1 MALAF
6 VGSAALGAA
15 FGEAFAVLY
24 STVKDVITKTTAFK
38 PILQQLKS
46 TLDVLDPLVKDIQQ
60 SNRELGRSE
69 KETHDLIQ
77 QMNKGVKLVSKYS
90 NLKGW
95 KHFVRYYY
103 ANKLRSLD
111 EALHRFFQIHI
122 PAWGLRNG
130 IEVLRGVSD
139 LCAQTNSAEINGVLP
154 CAVPEPPDFTVGLDV
169 SLKELKM
176 ELLKEEVL
184 MLVLTA
190 PGGCGKTTLVKML
203 CQDED
208 IKGKYEI
215 FFVMVTKTPNLKD
228 IIRRIFCHKGD
239 RVPEF
244 QSDEDAINHLKQLLN
259 RIKQQN
265 PILLILDD
273 VWSGSESLLEKF
285 KFHMTGYKILVT
297 SRTAFPRFSC
307 KYKLE
312 PLSDEDAT
320 KLFRHSAILQDGN
333 SYIPDDDTVKKIVKF
348 CGGFPL
354 ALEVIGSSLCGESA
368 ATWENRMQN
377 WTSDDSILDS
387 VPEDDLLKRLQSSLE
402 FSDKKVKPK
411 HEIIMKECFMDI
423 GSFPEDQRI
432 RVASLIDMWEELYEL
447 DEVGTIASL
456 LEISSRNLASLVV
469 TRRDASEVGRYYAE
483 DFVLQHDLLR
493 ELAIHQCRQEP
504 IEKRKKLILDIS
516 GNNLPKWW
524 TEQKQQHISSHLLSI
539 STDENFSSSWC
550 KIQPPEVKV
559 LVLNFQTE
567 NYTLPE
573 FVEKMEEL
581 KVLIATNYGSFPI
594 ELGNFQL
601 LGSVP
606 NLKRIRLEKVSIP
619 SICRTLSASRSLEKI
634 SLFMCHIGHAFRNC
648 SVQISDAL
656 PNLREIN
663 IDYCIDLV
671 ELPAGMFDTISLKK
685 LSITNCHKLSKLP
698 EGLGKLRNLEVLRL
712 RSCTE
717 LLELPEST
725 GSLHNLVVLDISDC
739 LSISKLPKHIGEL
752 CNLKE
757 FHMKGC
763 LALCNQW
770 QLLPSILDLEHL
782 KLVVC
787 DEEMA
792 KRWESIME
800 FRTHCSRPHIKV
812 AEKYYSLKWLGNRF

>member
-1 MALAF
+1 
-6 VGSAALGAA
+6 
-15 FGEAFAVLY
+15 
-24 STVKDVITKTTAFK
+24 
-38 PILQQLKS
+38 
-46 TLDVLDPLVKDIQQ
+46 
-60 SNRELGRSE
+60 
-69 KETHDLIQ
+69 
-77 QMNKGVKLVSKYS
+77 
-90 NLKGW
+90 
-95 KHFVRYYY
+95 
-103 ANKLRSLD
+103 
-111 EALHRFFQIHI
+111 
-122 PAWGLRNG
+122 
-130 IEVLRGVSD
+130 
-139 LCAQTNSAEINGVLP
+139 
-154 CAVPEPPDFTVGLDV
+154 
-169 SLKELKM
+169 
-176 ELLKEEVL
+176 

-215 FFVMVTKTPNLKD
+215 FFVIITKTPNLKD

-285 KFHMTGYKILVT
+285 KSHMTGSKILVT

-333 SYIPDDDTVKKIVKF
+333 SYIPDDDIVKKMVKF

-354 ALEVIGSSLCGESA
+354 ALEVIGSSLRGESA
-368 ATWENRMQN
+368 ATWENRMRN
-377 WTSDDSILDS
+377 WTSGDSILDS

-402 FSDKKVKPK
+402 FSDKDVRPK
-411 HEIIMKECFMDI
+411 HEVIMKDCFMDL
-423 GSFPEDQRI
+423 GSFPQDQRI
-432 RVASLIDMWEELYEL
+432 RVGSLIDMWEELYEL
-447 DEVGTIASL
+447 DEVGSIDKL
-456 LEISSRNLASLVV
+456 HEISSRNLASLVV
-469 TRRDASEVGRYYAE
+469 TRRDAHEVGRYYAE

-504 IEKRKKLILDIS
+504 IEKTKKLILDIS

-539 STDENFSSSWC
+539 SADENFSSSWC
-550 KIQPPEVKV
+550 KIQTPEVKV
-559 LVLNFQTE
+559 LVLNFRTE

-581 KVLIATNYGSFPI
+581 KVLIVTNYGSFPV

-619 SICRTLSASRSLEKI
+619 SICKTLSASRKLEKI
-634 SLFMCHIGHAFRNC
+634 SLFMCHIGHAFRTC
-648 SVQISDAL
+648 SIQISDAL

-663 IDYCIDLV
+663 IDYCINLV
-671 ELPAGMFDTISLKK
+671 ELPAGIFDIISLKK
-685 LSITNCHKLSKLP
+685 LNITNCHKLSKLP

-725 GSLHNLVVLDISDC
+725 ESLHNLVVLDISDC
-739 LSISKLPKHIGEL
+739 LSISKLPKHIGKL
-752 CNLKE
+752 CNMKE

-763 LALCNQW
+763 LALRNQ
-770 QLLPSILDLEHL
+770 LPPSILDLQHL
-782 KLVVC
+782 KLVGC
-787 DEEMA
+787 DEGMA
-792 KRWESIME
+792 KRWESIIRE
-800 FRTHCSRPHIKV
+800 FPAHHSCPQIKV
-812 AEKYYSLKWLGNRF
+812 AEKDINLKWLRNHI

>member
-15 FGEAFAVLY
+15 FGEAFAMLNR
-24 STVKDVITKTTAFK
+24 TVKDVITKTIAFK
-38 PILQQLKS
+38 SILQQLKS

-90 NLKGW
+90 NLTG
-95 KHFVRYYY
+95 
-103 ANKLRSLD
+103 LD
-111 EALHRFFQIHI
+111 EALGRFFQIHI

-130 IEVLRGVSD
+130 IEVLRGVND
-139 LCAQTNSAEINGVLP
+139 LCAQMNSAGINGVLP
-154 CAVPEPPDFTVGLDV
+154 CAVPKPPDFTVGLDV

-190 PGGCGKTTLVKML
+190 PGGCGKTTLVKMI
-203 CQDED
+203 CQHED

-215 FFVMVTKTPNLKD
+215 LFVMVTKTPNLKD
-228 IIRRIFCHKGD
+228 IIRRIFRHKGD

-273 VWSGSESLLEKF
+273 F

-333 SYIPDDDTVKKIVKF
+333 SYIPDDDTVKKVFFEILW
-348 CGGFPL
+348 GFPL
-354 ALEVIGSSLCGESA
+354 ALEVIGSSLRGESA
-368 ATWENRMQN
+368 ATWENRMHS
-377 WTSDDSILDS
+377 WTSGDSILDS
-387 VPEDDLLKRLQSSLE
+387 VPEDDLLKCLQSSLE
-402 FSDKKVKPK
+402 FSDK
-411 HEIIMKECFMDI
+411 KECFMDI

-447 DEVGTIASL
+447 DEVGTIANL
-456 LEISSRNLASLVV
+456 LEISCRNLANLVV
-469 TRRDASEVGRYYAE
+469 TSYAGFLYLRDASEVGRYYAE

-504 IEKRKKLILDIS
+504 IEKTKKLIMDIS

-524 TEQKQQHISSHLLSI
+524 TEQKEQHISSHLLSI

-550 KIQPPEVKV
+550 KIQPPEVK
-559 LVLNFQTE
+559 
-567 NYTLPE
+567 

-581 KVLIATNYGSFPI
+581 KVLIVTNYGSFPV
-594 ELGNFQL
+594 ELGNLQL
-601 LGSVP
+601 LGSAP

-619 SICRTLSASRSLEKI
+619 SICKTLSASRSLEKI

-648 SVQISDAL
+648 SIQISDAL

-663 IDYCIDLV
+663 IDYCINLV
-671 ELPAGMFDTISLKK
+671 ELPAGIFNIISLKK
-685 LSITNCHKLSKLP
+685 LNITNCHQLSKLP
-698 EGLGKLRNLEVLRL
+698 EGLGKLGNLEVLRL

-739 LSISKLPKHIGEL
+739 LSISKLPKHIGKL
-752 CNLKE
+752 CNMKE

-763 LALCNQW
+763 LALRNQ
-770 QLLPSILDLEHL
+770 LPPSIMDLEHL

-787 DEEMA
+787 DEGMA
-792 KRWESIME
+792 KRWESIIKE
-800 FRTHCSRPHIKV
+800 FPEHHSGTQIKV
-812 AEKYYSLKWLGNRF
+812 AEKDINLKWLRNHF

>member
-1 MALAF
+1 MLAQSQENLIINCSVVGKVECCVSLFQSFTYWSFGLVGEAKLYMALAF
-6 VGSAALGAA
+6 VGSPALGAA

-24 STVKDVITKTTAFK
+24 STVKDVITKTIAFK
-38 PILQQLKS
+38 SILQQLKS

-95 KHFVRYYY
+95 KHFVRYHY
-103 ANKLRSLD
+103 ANKLCSLD

-130 IEVLRGVSD
+130 IEVLRG
-139 LCAQTNSAEINGVLP
+139 
-154 CAVPEPPDFTVGLDV
+154 
-169 SLKELKM
+169 ELKM

-244 QSDEDAINHLKQLLN
+244 QSDEEQLT
-259 RIKQQN
+259 RQN

-320 KLFRHSAILQDGN
+320 KLFRHLAILQDGN

-348 CGGFPL
+348 CGG
-354 ALEVIGSSLCGESA
+354 VIGSSLRGESA

-377 WTSDDSILDS
+377 WTSGDSILDS

-432 RVASLIDMWEELYEL
+432 CVASLVDMWEELYEL
-447 DEVGTIASL
+447 DEVGTIANL
-456 LEISSRNLASLVV
+456 LEISSQNLASLVV

-504 IEKRKKLILDIS
+504 IEKRKNLILDIS

-539 STDENFSSSWC
+539 SSDENFSSSWC
-550 KIQPPEVKV
+550 KIEPPEVKV

-581 KVLIATNYGSFPI
+581 KVLIATNYGSFPVG
-594 ELGNFQL
+594 LGNFQL

-763 LALCNQW
+763 LALRNQW

-800 FRTHCSRPHIKV
+800 FRTHYSCPHIKV

>member
-24 STVKDVITKTTAFK
+24 STVKDVITKTLAFK
-38 PILQQLKS
+38 SILQQLKS

-77 QMNKGVKLVSKYS
+77 QMKKGEKLVSKYS
-90 NLKGW
+90 NLTGW
-95 KHFVRYYY
+95 KHFVRYHY

-111 EALHRFFQIHI
+111 EALCRFFQIHI

-130 IEVLRGVSD
+130 IEVLRGVNH
-139 LCAQTNSAEINGVLP
+139 LCAQMNSAGINGVLP

-176 ELLKEEVL
+176 ELLKKEVL

-215 FFVMVTKTPNLKD
+215 FFVIVTKTPNLKD
-228 IIRRIFCHKGD
+228 IIRRIFRHKGD
-239 RVPEF
+239 RAPEF

-259 RIKQQN
+259 RITQQN

-273 VWSGSESLLEKF
+273 VWSGSESLLEMF
-285 KFHMTGYKILVT
+285 KFHMTSYKILVT

-333 SYIPDDDTVKKIVKF
+333 SYIPDDDTVRKIVKF

-354 ALEVIGSSLCGESA
+354 ALEVIGSSLRGESA

-377 WTSDDSILDS
+377 WTSGDSILDS
-387 VPEDDLLKRLQSSLE
+387 VPEIDLLERLQSSLE

-411 HEIIMKECFMDI
+411 YEVIMKECFMDI

-447 DEVGTIASL
+447 DEVGTIANL

-504 IEKRKKLILDIS
+504 VEKRKKLIMDIS

-539 STDENFSSSWC
+539 STDENFSSNWC

-581 KVLIATNYGSFPI
+581 KVLIVTNYGSFPV

-619 SICRTLSASRSLEKI
+619 SICKTLSASRSLEKI

-648 SVQISDAL
+648 SIQISDAL

-663 IDYCIDLV
+663 IDYCIELV
-671 ELPAGMFDTISLKK
+671 ELPAGIFDIISLKK
-685 LSITNCHKLSKLP
+685 LNITNCHKLSTLP

-712 RSCTE
+712 RSCTK
-717 LLELPEST
+717 LLELPESSR
-725 GSLHNLVVLDISDC
+725 SLHNLVVLDISDC
-739 LSISKLPKHIGEL
+739 LSIIKLPKHIGEL

-763 LALCNQW
+763 LALRN
-770 QLLPSILDLEHL
+770 QLLLSILDLKHL

-787 DEEMA
+787 DEERA
-792 KRWESIME
+792 KRWEPIME
-800 FRTHCSRPHIKV
+800 LRADCSRPQIKV
-812 AEKYYSLKWLGNRF
+812 AEKDDNLKWLGNRF

>member
-24 STVKDVITKTTAFK
+24 SEVKDVITKTIASK
-38 PILQQLKS
+38 SILQQLKS

-77 QMNKGVKLVSKYS
+77 QMNKGVKLVGKYS
-90 NLKGW
+90 NLTRW
-95 KHFVRYYY
+95 KHFGRYHY
-103 ANKLRSLD
+103 ANKLCSLD
-111 EALHRFFQIHI
+111 EALRRFFQIHI

-130 IEVLRGVSD
+130 IEVLRGVND
-139 LCAQTNSAEINGVLP
+139 LCAQMNSAGINGVLP
-154 CAVPEPPDFTVGLDV
+154 CAVPEPPDFTVGMDV

-215 FFVMVTKTPNLKD
+215 LFVMVTKTPNLKD
-228 IIRRIFCHKGD
+228 IIRRIFRHKGD
-239 RVPEF
+239 QVPEF

-285 KFHMTGYKILVT
+285 MFHMTGFKILVT

-354 ALEVIGSSLCGESA
+354 ALEVIGSSLRGESA

-377 WTSDDSILDS
+377 WTSGDSILDS
-387 VPEDDLLKRLQSSLE
+387 VPKDDLLKCLQSSLE

-411 HEIIMKECFMDI
+411 YEVIMKECFMDI

-447 DEVGTIASL
+447 DEVGTIANL

-493 ELAIHQCRQEP
+493 ELANHQCRQEP
-504 IEKRKKLILDIS
+504 IEKRKNLILDIS

-550 KIQPPEVKV
+550 NIQPPEVTV

-567 NYTLPE
+567 KYTLPE
-573 FVEKMEEL
+573 FIEKMEEL
-581 KVLIATNYGSFPI
+581 KVLIVTNYGAFRV

-619 SICRTLSASRSLEKI
+619 SIGKTLSASRSLEKI
-634 SLFMCHIGHAFRNC
+634 SLFMCHIGHAYRN
-648 SVQISDAL
+648 SSIQISDAL

-663 IDYCIDLV
+663 IDYCINLV
-671 ELPAGMFDTISLKK
+671 ELPAGIFDIISLKK
-685 LSITNCHKLSKLP
+685 LNITNCHKLSKLP

-739 LSISKLPKHIGEL
+739 LSISKLPKHIGKL
-752 CNLKE
+752 CNMKE
-757 FHMKGC
+757 FHKKGC
-763 LALCNQW
+763 LALHNQ
-770 QLLPSILDLEHL
+770 LPPSILDLEHL

-787 DEEMA
+787 DEGMA
-792 KRWESIME
+792 KRWESIIKE
-800 FRTHCSRPHIKV
+800 IPAHHSGPQIKV
-812 AEKYYSLKWLGNRF
+812 AEKDINLKWLRNHF

>member
-6 VGSAALGAA
+6 VGSAALG
-15 FGEAFAVLY
+15 EAFAVLNRM
-24 STVKDVITKTTAFK
+24 VKDVITKTIAFK
-38 PILQQLKS
+38 SILQQLKS

-77 QMNKGVKLVSKYS
+77 QMNKGVKL
-90 NLKGW
+90 LC
-95 KHFVRYYY
+95 
-103 ANKLRSLD
+103 SLD
-111 EALHRFFQIHI
+111 EALGRFFQIHI

-130 IEVLRGVSD
+130 IEVLRGVND
-139 LCAQTNSAEINGVLP
+139 LCAQMNSAGINGVLP
-154 CAVPEPPDFTVGLDV
+154 CAVPKPPDFTVGLDV

-215 FFVMVTKTPNLKD
+215 LFVMVTKTPNLKD
-228 IIRRIFCHKGD
+228 IIRRIFRHKGD

-244 QSDEDAINHLKQLLN
+244 QSDEDAINRLKQLLN

-312 PLSDEDAT
+312 PLRDEDAT

-354 ALEVIGSSLCGESA
+354 ALEVIGSYLRGESA

-377 WTSDDSILDS
+377 WTSGDSILDS
-387 VPEDDLLKRLQSSLE
+387 VPEDHLLKCLQSSLE

-411 HEIIMKECFMDI
+411 YEVIMKECFMDI

-447 DEVGTIASL
+447 DEVGTIANL
-456 LEISSRNLASLVV
+456 LEISSRNLANLVV

-504 IEKRKKLILDIS
+504 IEKTKKLIIDIS

-524 TEQKQQHISSHLLSI
+524 TEQKEQHISSHLLSI

-559 LVLNFQTE
+559 LVLNFRTE

-581 KVLIATNYGSFPI
+581 KVLIVTNYGSFPV

-601 LGSVP
+601 LGSAP

-619 SICRTLSASRSLEKI
+619 SICKTLSASRSLEKI

-648 SVQISDAL
+648 SIQISDAL

-663 IDYCIDLV
+663 MDYCINLV
-671 ELPAGMFDTISLKK
+671 ELPAGIFNIISLKK
-685 LSITNCHKLSKLP
+685 LNITNCHKLSKLP
-698 EGLGKLRNLEVLRL
+698 EGLGKLGNLEVLRL

-739 LSISKLPKHIGEL
+739 LSISKLPKHIGKL
-752 CNLKE
+752 CNMKE

-763 LALCNQW
+763 LALCNQ
-770 QLLPSILDLEHL
+770 LPPSIMDLEHL

-787 DEEMA
+787 DEGMA
-792 KRWESIME
+792 KRWESIIKE
-800 FRTHCSRPHIKV
+800 FPVHHSGTQIKV
-812 AEKYYSLKWLGNRF
+812 AEKDINLKWLRNHF